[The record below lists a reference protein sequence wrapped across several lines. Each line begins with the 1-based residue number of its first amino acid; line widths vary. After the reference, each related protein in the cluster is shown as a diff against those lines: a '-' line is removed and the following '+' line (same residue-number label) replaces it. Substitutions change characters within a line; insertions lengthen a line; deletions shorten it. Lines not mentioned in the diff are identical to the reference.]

1 MENRNISFKYFLPGI
16 AWFFVVGILT
26 LMPARDVPQVSW
38 MDNIPNFDKLVH
50 AGLFGGLAFLFSL
63 PLLKSGFSQK
73 QKINYSIK
81 ISLIAIIWGI
91 IIEFLQKFYVP
102 SRDFD
107 LLDWAADTVGVMIA
121 FWLFMRILKY
131 FQRSSYSKRSFKEGS

>member
-1 MENRNISFKYFLPGI
+1 MEKKNIPFKYFLPGI

-26 LMPARDVPQVSW
+26 LMPASDVPQVSW

-50 AGLFGGLAFLFSL
+50 AGLFGGLAFLFAL
-63 PLLKSGFSQK
+63 PLLKSGFTEK

-81 ISLIAIIWGI
+81 ISLAVIVWGI
-91 IIEFLQKFYVP
+91 TIEFLQKFYVA

-107 LLDWAADTVGVMIA
+107 LLDWAADTVGVIIA
-121 FWLFMRILKY
+121 LWLFMRILKY
-131 FQRSSYSKRSFKEGS
+131 FQKKSLQ

>member
-1 MENRNISFKYFLPGI
+1 MENKRIPFIYFLPGV

-26 LMPARDVPQVSW
+26 LMPASDVPQVSW

-50 AGLFGGLAFLFSL
+50 AALFGGLAFLFAL
-63 PLLKSGFSQK
+63 PLLKSGFSEK

-81 ISLIAIIWGI
+81 ISLASVVWGI
-91 IIEFLQKFYVP
+91 TIEFMQKFFVP

-107 LLDWAADTVGVMIA
+107 LLDWAADTIGVIIA
-121 FWLFMRILKY
+121 FWIIIRILKY
-131 FQRSSYSKRSFKEGS
+131 FHKKDQQ

>member
-1 MENRNISFKYFLPGI
+1 MEKKNIPFKYFLPGI

-26 LMPARDVPQVSW
+26 LMPASDVPQVSW

-50 AGLFGGLAFLFSL
+50 AGLFGGLAFLFAL
-63 PLLKSGFSQK
+63 PLLKSGFTEK

-81 ISLIAIIWGI
+81 ISLAAIVWGI
-91 IIEFLQKFYVP
+91 TIEFLQKFYVP

-107 LLDWAADTVGVMIA
+107 LLDWAADSVGVIIA
-121 FWLFMRILKY
+121 FWLIVRILRHL
-131 FQRSSYSKRSFKEGS
+131 QRKELQ

>member
-1 MENRNISFKYFLPGI
+1 MESKKIPFKYFLPGI

-26 LMPARDVPQVSW
+26 LMPASDVPQVNW

-50 AGLFGGLAFLFSL
+50 AGLFGGLAFLFAL

-73 QKINYSIK
+73 QKIHYSIK
-81 ISLIAIIWGI
+81 ISLVAIIWGI
-91 IIEFLQKFYVP
+91 TIEFLQKFYVP

-107 LLDWAADTVGVMIA
+107 LLDWAADIVGVIIA
-121 FWLFMRILKY
+121 L
-131 FQRSSYSKRSFKEGS
+131 

>member
-1 MENRNISFKYFLPGI
+1 MENKKIPFIYFLPGI

-26 LMPARDVPQVSW
+26 LMPANDVPQVSW

-50 AGLFGGLAFLFSL
+50 AGLFGGLVFLFAL
-63 PLLKSGFSQK
+63 PLLKSRFSEK

-81 ISLIAIIWGI
+81 ISLASIIWGI
-91 IIEFLQKFYVP
+91 TIEFLQKFYVP

-107 LLDWAADTVGVMIA
+107 LLDWAADSVGVIIA
-121 FWLFMRILKY
+121 LWIIISILKY
-131 FQRSSYSKRSFKEGS
+131 LKNKDLQ